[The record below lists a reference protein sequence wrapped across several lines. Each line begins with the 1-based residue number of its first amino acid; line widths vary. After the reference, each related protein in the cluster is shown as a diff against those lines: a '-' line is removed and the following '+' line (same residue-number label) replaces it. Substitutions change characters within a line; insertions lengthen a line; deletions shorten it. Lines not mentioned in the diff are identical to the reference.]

1 LFHGDKTIKLPG
13 KHPEKNNVCQPQ
25 VIEAV
30 GIGSE
35 KMQQKEVV
43 NIQICPLLLTRK
55 RQQRF
60 TRSFTLD
67 MNDINL

>member
-1 LFHGDKTIKLPG
+1 
-13 KHPEKNNVCQPQ
+13 VCQPQ
-25 VIEAV
+25 VIGAI

-43 NIQICPLLLTRK
+43 NIQICPLLLTK
-55 RQQRF
+55 KQQQRF
-60 TRSFTLD
+60 TRSFALD